1 MKTTGLRAPAFLTR
15 LRAPILPGVIALLQ
29 GCATTW
35 GVPGAITTTDE
46 RPFYLSSAGK
56 GLLIEPGRMKLTIV
70 EGQLPFASSRLE
82 IETGRGKL
90 VIKLP
95 KGALAHNTLQIFGAT
110 HGLSADIAGTWTDH
124 PEGQYQGSTTQSCTY
139 SGYCT
144 QNIEVRRCF
153 GETFTSEDKA
163 FRKAQQHPECK
174 AAYEA
179 RYGYFSNCNGQQHF
193 RMTMERYRRTYSVEF
208 LDPRQQSKR
217 LGRFE
222 GTVGGLVR
230 ELSREATGDCQGS

>member
-110 HGLSADIAGTWTDH
+110 HGLSADIAGTWTDL

-144 QNIEVRRCF
+144 QNVEVRKCF
-153 GETFTSEDKA
+153 GETFSSEDKA

>member
-1 MKTTGLRAPAFLTR
+1 MKTTGLRAPSFLTR
-15 LRAPILPGVIALLQ
+15 LLAPMLPGVIALLQ

-35 GVPGAITTTDE
+35 GVPGIITTTDE
-46 RPFYLSSAGK
+46 RPFYLSSAGQ
-56 GLLIEPGRMKLTIV
+56 GLLIEPGRMKFTV
-70 EGQLPFASSRLE
+70 VQGHLPFASSRLE

-95 KGALAHNTLQIFGAT
+95 KDALTNNTVQIFGAT

-144 QNIEVRRCF
+144 QNVEVRRCF
-153 GETFTSEDKA
+153 GETFTSEDRA
-163 FRKAQQHPECK
+163 FHKAQQHAECK
-174 AAYEA
+174 ATYEA
-179 RYGYFSNCNGQQHF
+179 RYGYFSNCSGQQHF
-193 RMTMERYRRTYSVEF
+193 RTTMERYRRTYRVEF
-208 LDPRQQSKR
+208 LDPRQKSKP
-217 LGRFE
+217 LGHFE

-230 ELSREATGDCQGS
+230 ELGREAASDCRGS